1 MPRNKIL
8 IVEDEKVLNEA
19 YQTIL
24 KKEGY
29 DIAVAY
35 DGEEALIVA
44 EHFKP
49 NLILLDLRMPKLD
62 GIGFLKKY
70 NATKKH
76 KDVEIIV
83 FSNLDSQSDIDTA
96 YELGAKRYILKAWAT
111 PKELVNLV
119 AETLKVH

>member
-35 DGEEALIVA
+35 DGEEALTVA

-62 GIGFLKKY
+62 GIGFLEKY

-96 YELGAKRYILKAWAT
+96 YDLGAKRYILKAWAT